1 MADYTLKNVPEPL
14 RSKLE
19 SEAQRSFR
27 SVDQEILFRLQRSFD
42 ADDTRMSAIHAKWIY
57 DALNSGEA
65 APLTENELD
74 AAFDR
79 GVQRARKRKRTAA

>member
-1 MADYTLKNVPEPL
+1 MAAITLKNVPEPL

-27 SVDQEILFRLQRSFD
+27 SIDQEILFRLQRSFD
-42 ADDTRMSAIHAKWIY
+42 ADDSRMTALHAKWIY

-65 APLTENELD
+65 APLKD
-74 AAFDR
+74 ADIDSAFAR
-79 GVQRARKRKRTAA
+79 GLKRAKKRKQTEA

>member
-27 SVDQEILFRLQRSFD
+27 GVDQEILFRLQRSFD
-42 ADDTRMSAIHAKWIY
+42 ADDTRMTALHAKWIY

-65 APLTENELD
+65 TPLTETELD
-74 AAFDR
+74 AAFNR
-79 GVQRARKRKRTAA
+79 GLARAKKHKQTAA

>member
-1 MADYTLKNVPEPL
+1 MADFTLKNVPEPL

-42 ADDTRMSAIHAKWIY
+42 VEDTRMSAIHAKWIY

-65 APLTENELD
+65 APLTDTELD
-74 AAFDR
+74 AAFNR
-79 GVQRARKRKRTAA
+79 GLKRARKRKQTAA

>member
-19 SEAQRSFR
+19 SEAHRSFR

-42 ADDTRMSAIHAKWIY
+42 ADETRMSAIHAKWIF

-65 APLTENELD
+65 APLTDDALD

-79 GVQRARKRKRTAA
+79 GRKRARKRTRTSA